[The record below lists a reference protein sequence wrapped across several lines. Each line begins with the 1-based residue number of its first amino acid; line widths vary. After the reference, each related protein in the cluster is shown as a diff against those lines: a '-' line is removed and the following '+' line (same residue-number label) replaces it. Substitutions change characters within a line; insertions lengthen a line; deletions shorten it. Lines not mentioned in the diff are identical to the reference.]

1 MNIWYK
7 SLIKPPLTP
16 PDSYFPVAWSILYT
30 LMGIAFFIV
39 LLKPDSAD
47 KLKAIGLFLFQLIL
61 NFMWS
66 YVFFK
71 LQSPLLGMIDVVF
84 LFLILLI
91 TMYYFFKVSKIAGF
105 LMIPYLLQVIFAI
118 YLNLG
123 ILILN

>member
-1 MNIWYK
+1 MNTWYK

-16 PDSYFPVAWSILYT
+16 PNNYFPIAWGILYT
-30 LMGIAFFIV
+30 LMAIAFFIV
-39 LLKPDSAD
+39 LSKTDSDD

-61 NFMWS
+61 NFMWY

-71 LQSPLLGMIDVVF
+71 MKSPLLGMIDVVF
-84 LFLILLI
+84 LFLILVI
-91 TMYYFFKVSKIAGF
+91 TMYYFFKVSKAAGY

>member
-39 LLKPDSAD
+39 LLKPDSVD

>member
-16 PDSYFPVAWSILYT
+16 SDSYFPVAWSILYT

-39 LLKPDSAD
+39 LLKPDSVD

>member
-39 LLKPDSAD
+39 LLKPDSVD

-105 LMIPYLLQVIFAI
+105 LMIPYLLQVILAI

>member
-16 PDSYFPVAWSILYT
+16 PDSYFPVAWSILYN
-30 LMGIAFFIV
+30 LIGIAFFIV
-39 LLKPDSAD
+39 LLKPDSVD